1 MENISDKI
9 VALNKFL
16 FKIRITVY
24 QKEKNCRWSGLIIMF
39 VRIIQGPL

>member
-9 VALNKFL
+9 VALKKFL

-24 QKEKNCRWSGLIIMF
+24 QKKKIAGEVALSLCL
-39 VRIIQGPL
+39 LE